1 MNGDIARFT
10 KHFYEFGPFR
20 LDATDR
26 QLLREGV
33 PLSLTPKALDT
44 LLVLVR
50 NSGRT
55 LEKDELMKAVWH
67 DTIVE
72 ENNLTQNV
80 SALRKV
86 LGQDFRFIQTVP
98 RRGYRFIAEVSER
111 WEEIPT
117 LIVRQHTRSS
127 VIIEEEQDSE
137 PEDQVVSNSTGASS
151 RGTLGQRLLRLR
163 KKPAVLT
170 AGATVLLV
178 SAIMGVSLLSV
189 RRRVFRASPER
200 TDLPRT
206 IPPLARGDPDG
217 QGAIPPLAR
226 GKYLAVLPFRAEGDS
241 GWLNYVGEG
250 VREAI
255 SDKLFQLG
263 DIRVVSVPS
272 VPEMSRRKTAAVLV
286 KDLGVNLAVVGSV
299 QEAGDKL
306 RIVVS
311 LEEVAADRQV
321 WTREFAD
328 SRRHLLGLEDQIL
341 ASLVTALWLPH
352 NGRDLAQL
360 SVHPTENDAAYDLY
374 LRGREAVRN
383 FNDVKDIEGALQ
395 LYEQALSMDP
405 GFALAYAGLADAS
418 LEMYEQN
425 DEKLWADKAIH
436 AAREALRQA
445 PTTAEAHFALGSAM
459 CATGHFDEAV
469 AELQHGLQRAPNS
482 DEGYRRL
489 GSVYL
494 AQGRTEEA
502 RRAYEKAIRL
512 SPFYP
517 DDYQTLGEAYLSLGE
532 DDKALATF
540 QKLADLVPRDAV
552 AYEDIGL
559 VYFRQGQWSQSIPP
573 FQKALA
579 ISPYYQTYSNL
590 GAAYF
595 YLKQYG
601 DAVKMFERAVELNR
615 DEGLSVGNLADAY
628 RWSGDKDKALTIYD
642 QAIKLTV
649 QELQANPRDAS
660 AMGNLALYHAKEGDK
675 GLALEFI
682 RRGRSIDPIN
692 AELIYIEAVV
702 QNLAGHQQK
711 ALKALSEA
719 LQKGYSPQKARDDP
733 ELSNLQRPP
742 AFARLVHE

>member
-50 NSGRT
+50 NCGRT

-151 RGTLGQRLLRLR
+151 RGTLGQRLLRLS

-226 GKYLAVLPFRAEGDS
+226 GKYLAVLPFRTEGDS

-321 WTREFAD
+321 WTREFAG
-328 SRRHLLGLEDQIL
+328 SRKHLLGLEDQIL

-425 DEKLWADKAIH
+425 DEKLLADKAIH

-517 DDYQTLGEAYLSLGE
+517 DDYQTLGEAYL
-532 DDKALATF
+532 
-540 QKLADLVPRDAV
+540 
-552 AYEDIGL
+552 
-559 VYFRQGQWSQSIPP
+559 
-573 FQKALA
+573 
-579 ISPYYQTYSNL
+579 
-590 GAAYF
+590 
-595 YLKQYG
+595 
-601 DAVKMFERAVELNR
+601 
-615 DEGLSVGNLADAY
+615 
-628 RWSGDKDKALTIYD
+628 
-642 QAIKLTV
+642 
-649 QELQANPRDAS
+649 
-660 AMGNLALYHAKEGDK
+660 
-675 GLALEFI
+675 
-682 RRGRSIDPIN
+682 
-692 AELIYIEAVV
+692 
-702 QNLAGHQQK
+702 
-711 ALKALSEA
+711 
-719 LQKGYSPQKARDDP
+719 
-733 ELSNLQRPP
+733 
-742 AFARLVHE
+742 

>member
-1 MNGDIARFT
+1 MNEDRARYT

-20 LDATDR
+20 LDATDH
-26 QLLREGV
+26 QLLRQGV
-33 PLSLTPKALDT
+33 PLSLKPKALDT

-72 ENNLTQNV
+72 ENNLTQHV

-86 LGQDFRFIQTVP
+86 LGQDSRLIQTIP

-127 VIIEEEQDSE
+127 SIINHL
-137 PEDQVVSNSTGASS
+137 VVRLGIPRLKNSTGAFS
-151 RGTLGQRLLRLR
+151 RGTLGQRLLRIC

-170 AGATVLLV
+170 AGASVLLV
-178 SAIMGVSLLSV
+178 AAIMGVSLLSV
-189 RRRVFRASPER
+189 RRRVFPASPER
-200 TDLPRT
+200 TDGPR
-206 IPPLARGDPDG
+206 
-217 QGAIPPLAR
+217 AIPPLAR
-226 GKYLAVLPFRAEGDS
+226 GGADGRGAIPPLRGASSLAVLPFRADGES
-241 GWLNYVGEG
+241 RSLNYVAEG
-250 VREAI
+250 LRETI
-255 SDKLFQLG
+255 SDKLIQLG
-263 DIRVVSVPS
+263 DIRVVSVRP
-272 VPEMSRRKTAAVLV
+272 VPEMSRRKPVAVLV
-286 KDLGVNLAVVGSV
+286 KDLGVNLAVAGSV

-306 RIVVS
+306 HVVVS
-311 LEEVAADRQV
+311 LEEVASDRQV
-321 WTREFAD
+321 WTREFAG
-328 SRRHLLGLEDQIL
+328 SRRYLLGLEEQIL
-341 ASLVTALWLPH
+341 ASLVRALCLPS
-352 NGRDLAQL
+352 NDRDLAQL
-360 SVHPTENDAAYDLY
+360 RVHPTENGEAYDLY
-374 LRGREAVRN
+374 LRGREIIRN
-383 FNDVKDIEGALQ
+383 FKDVKHIEDAMQ
-395 LYEQALSMDP
+395 LYQQALSMDP

-436 AAREALRQA
+436 AAQEALRQA
-445 PTTAEAHFALGSAM
+445 PTSAEAHLALGSAKY
-459 CATGHFDEAV
+459 ATGYFDQAV
-469 AELQHGLQRAPNS
+469 TELQRGLQLASNS

-494 AQGRTEEA
+494 EEGRTEEA

-517 DDYQTLGEAYLSLGE
+517 ADYQTLGDAYLSLGE
-532 DDKALATF
+532 NDKALAAF
-540 QKLADLVPRDAV
+540 QELADLAPRDAV

-559 VYFRQGQWSQSIPP
+559 VYFRQGQWSQSIPS

-590 GAAYF
+590 GTAYF
-595 YLKQYG
+595 YLKQYD
-601 DAVKMFERAVELNR
+601 DAVKMFEKAVELDPN
-615 DEGLSVGNLADAY
+615 EELCVGNLADAY
-628 RWSGDKDKALTIYD
+628 HWSGNQDKALTIYD

-660 AMGNLALYHAKEGDK
+660 AIGNLALYHAKEGDV

-682 RRGRSIDPIN
+682 RRGRSIDPID
-692 AELIYIEAVV
+692 AGLLYTEAVV

-711 ALKALSEA
+711 ALEALSEA
-719 LQKGYSPQKARDDP
+719 LQKGYSPQEARDDP
-733 ELSNLQRPP
+733 ELATLQRLP
-742 AFARLVHE
+742 AFAQLFHE